1 MSEPPRAAAT
11 TPNDPQIPRAERD
24 PEQDARTSRLWRQHR
39 DAVRV
44 RDMVARSDSATPELV
59 AMHDKIVV
67 RLRAQL
73 DDSKPAEDLD
83 VGQLK
88 KAKQLEYKLE
98 AAEVVATQEWAAV
111 DTQVDTAKK
120 ADGKCKSIPAA
131 LKEARGALPAMAHA
145 AGAQAPRPKH

>member
-1 MSEPPRAAAT
+1 MSEPPRAAAA

-59 AMHDKIVV
+59 AMHDQIVA

-73 DDSKPAEDLD
+73 DDSKPVEDLYA
-83 VGQLK
+83 GRLK
-88 KAKQLEYKLE
+88 TAKQLEDKLE
-98 AAEVVATQEWAAV
+98 AAEALATQEWAAV
-111 DTQVDTAKK
+111 DAQVDIAKK
-120 ADGKCKSIPAA
+120 ADGKCKFHCGIS
-131 LKEARGALPAMAHA
+131 
-145 AGAQAPRPKH
+145 